1 MFEKKHHVHFV
12 GIGGIG
18 MSGIA
23 EVLLNMGYVVSGSDL
38 AESETTRRL
47 TRLGAAVLLG
57 HNPTNVAEGVDVVV
71 ISSAVKMSNPEVARA
86 RELRIPVI
94 ARAEMLAELM
104 RMKFGVAVAGTHG
117 KTTTTSF
124 IAEILARAGLDP
136 TVVIGGKLRALGTN
150 ARLGQ
155 GKLLVAEADESDG
168 SFLMLSPTV
177 AVVTNIDPEHLD
189 HFGTIEQVEDAFL
202 SFIHRVPFYGRAILC
217 LDHPRVRALLPNIR
231 KPYVTYGTSADAD
244 WVASNVSV
252 DGLTTRFDVRSGD
265 TSYGTVALQMPGRHY
280 ALNAL
285 AAAIAACEVGV
296 SFATVREALAQFG
309 GIHRRFEVLG
319 EASSILVVDDY
330 GHHPEEVRATLRAA
344 REGFDRRLVV
354 AFQPHRF
361 TRTRDLFNDF
371 LTAFDDAEKLFLTEV
386 YAAGEERIEGVSG
399 EALYQ
404 ALKRRG
410 HLDVDYRPNREALS
424 AALLEALRPG
434 DLCVVL
440 GAGDITK
447 TAEEVMQ
454 KLRIRGS
461 GLRVV

>member
-38 AESETTRRL
+38 TDSETTRRL
-47 TRLGAAVLLG
+47 ARLGAAVRIG
-57 HNPTNVAEGVDVVV
+57 HSFANVPEAIDVVV

-104 RMKFGVAVAGTHG
+104 RMKFGIAVAGTHG

-124 IAEILARAGLDP
+124 IAEVLARAGLDP

-155 GKLLVAEADESDG
+155 GKFLVAEADESDG

-177 AVVTNIDPEHLD
+177 AIVTNIDPEHLD
-189 HFGTIEQVEDAFL
+189 HFRTIETVEEAFL
-202 SFIHRVPFYGRAILC
+202 SFIQRVPFYGRAILC
-217 LDHPRVRALLPNIR
+217 LDHPRVRALLPHVR
-231 KPYVTYGTSADAD
+231 KPYVTYGSSPDAD
-244 WVASNVSV
+244 WVVSKLSV
-252 DGLTTRFDVRSGD
+252 DGLITRFDVHHAS
-265 TSYGTVALQMPGRHY
+265 TSYGPVELQMPGRHY
-280 ALNAL
+280 ALNAV

-296 SFATVREALAQFG
+296 SFATVRESLAQFG

-319 EASSILVVDDY
+319 EVSNIVVVDDY

-371 LTAFDDAEKLFLTEV
+371 LTAFDDAEKLFLTEI
-386 YAAGEERIEGVSG
+386 YPAGEERIEGVSA
-399 EALYQ
+399 EALFQ
-404 ALKRRG
+404 ALRRRG
-410 HLDVDYRPNREALS
+410 HLDVEYRPSREALT
-424 AALLEALRPG
+424 AALLDVLRPG
-434 DLCVVL
+434 DLLVVL

-447 TAEEVMQ
+447 TGEEVMQ
-454 KLRIRGS
+454 KLKIRGS
-461 GLRVV
+461 GLRAV